1 MSNAYAVMQQRHQK
15 EFDQFPLGAAFSK
28 KQFREMMEE
37 WGLTETDTD
46 KILSIGAGCF
56 IRKSDKEAYHEMVVR
71 QNTELDAAIAE
82 DKTGEG
88 FIYQMFLYELANH
101 EYGYTL
107 DMDSTLNALGYTLE
121 AINADER
128 LLNGLSKAAR
138 KIRGSE
144 F

>member
-107 DMDSTLNALGYTLE
+107 DMDSTLNALGYTPE